1 MKEIGSIFPLYERPL
16 TRPSDTLS
24 PRGEGLLSFCREA
37 IYLIANNEMVNG
49 KKVMLPKY
57 TCDTV
62 VAPFQQLGYDYK
74 FYPVCKDLT
83 IDIPKAKEIFSV
95 HHPNLIVVHPYFGM
109 DLTKEEL
116 DMLEEMHEDG
126 CEIIL
131 DLTQCLFSTMR
142 LPFIKYYVGSI
153 RKWFAIPDGAFL
165 ETNEEIQMPS
175 IGNDEIVALQTKAM
189 QLKGE

>member
-1 MKEIGSIFPLYERPL
+1 MYERPL

-37 IYLIANNEMVNG
+37 IYLIAYNEKENG

-62 VAPFQQLGYDYK
+62 VAPFQQLGYDYQ

-95 HHPNLIVVHPYFGM
+95 HHPNLIVVSDDRYSKGKG
-109 DLTKEEL
+109 DLFCSSSKSHCRSSIFWYGSNKT
-116 DMLEEMHEDG
+116 
-126 CEIIL
+126 
-131 DLTQCLFSTMR
+131 R
-142 LPFIKYYVGSI
+142 VGY
-153 RKWFAIPDGAFL
+153 A
-165 ETNEEIQMPS
+165 
-175 IGNDEIVALQTKAM
+175 
-189 QLKGE
+189 